1 MRGLFLL
8 LEQKF
13 IKLIK
18 ARFTY
23 EKNRIHIH
31 RIQHVLQ
38 WSSVIWS
45 TVTGLLALFSFIFEI
60 LNYNRYLPTR
70 TMKIRVRHS
79 LICWRENL
87 FQLILMGIVRQFFG
101 IHVLWCK
108 VPCTKSIFTNFSHP
122 LMVSRP
128 SRTR

>member
-79 LICWRENL
+79 LHGNWRNML
-87 FQLILMGIVRQFFG
+87 KRKFVPAYTYGYCKTIFWNTRSLVQSAMYKIHIHQFFASTNG
-101 IHVLWCK
+101 I
-108 VPCTKSIFTNFSHP
+108 
-122 LMVSRP
+122 
-128 SRTR
+128 